1 MAFKKSKATDLS
13 LTLQGVRVKTSS
25 VLIAST
31 EGDSGGLCR
40 VIFSLPQDQLPKEF
54 WQALSGNWESQT
66 RHWIGW

>member
-31 EGDSGGLCR
+31 EGDSGNLLQGDIFVAPRINCR
-40 VIFSLPQDQLPKEF
+40 KNSGKLS
-54 WQALSGNWESQT
+54 QAWESQT